1 MAVEMTLSYAGDL
14 HCELTHGP
22 SKTTLE
28 TDAPLDNAGRG
39 ERFSP
44 TDLVGAALLS
54 CAVTTM
60 AIRAPKEGIQF
71 SGASGRVLKSM
82 SSEGPRRIVELAVEI
97 QMPAGLSPA
106 ARAKLEEIALGCPVA
121 RSLSPQLAHPMRFK
135 YPDGPGSA

>member
-14 HCELTHGP
+14 HCEPTHGP
-22 SKTTLE
+22 SQHKLE
-28 TDAPLDNAGRG
+28 TAAPLESAGRG

-60 AIRAPKEGIQF
+60 AIRAPKEGIRF
-71 SGASGRVLKSM
+71 EGASGRVTKSM
-82 SSEGPRRIVELAVEI
+82 TTDGPRRIAELVVEI
-97 QMPAGLSPA
+97 DMPAGLSPA

-135 YPDGPGSA
+135 YPD

>member
-22 SKTTLE
+22 SQTKLE

-60 AIRAPKEGIQF
+60 AISAPKEGIRF
-71 SGASGRVLKSM
+71 EGASGRVTKSM
-82 SSEGPRRIVELAVEI
+82 TTDGPRRIAELVVEI
-97 QMPAGLSPA
+97 DMPAGLSPA

-135 YPDGPGSA
+135 YPD

>member
-22 SKTTLE
+22 SQTKLE

-60 AIRAPKEGIQF
+60 AIRAPKEGIRF
-71 SGASGRVLKSM
+71 EGASGRVTKSM
-82 SSEGPRRIVELAVEI
+82 TTDGPRRIAELVVEI
-97 QMPAGLSPA
+97 DMPAGLSPA

-121 RSLSPQLAHPMRFK
+121 RSLHPELQVKTQFT
-135 YPDGPGSA
+135 YA